1 MKIHRLFA
9 ISILLLLLP
18 LKQGFADITV
28 LVHGYM
34 SDPGTWEV
42 SGVNNKLRQ
51 GGWQYAG
58 NLGYSPRGL
67 LDQTDQTKASTH
79 SEKRFYTVQ
88 LPSLAPAGIQ
98 ASWLNAA
105 LQHLATQYPDESVNL
120 VGHSAGGVVGRLTLV
135 QYGVGK
141 VKRLITIASPHLGT
155 DKAIKALNAS
165 NDSGMFGFLK
175 KALVRDAIGDGMYNT
190 LQHSRGI
197 LIDLTPPTPGSMLF
211 WLNGQVHPD
220 IEYTSIIR
228 SAGFNI
234 AGDIAVPPFSQ
245 DMNLVPV
252 LAGKSKP
259 IIVLQGH
266 ELTPH
271 DGELLVDL
279 L

>member
-1 MKIHRLFA
+1 MNIYRLFA
-9 ISILLLLLP
+9 ISILLFLLP
-18 LKQGFADITV
+18 LRESLADITV

-34 SDPGTWEV
+34 SDAGIWET
-42 SGVNNKLRQ
+42 SGVSQRLRQ
-51 GGWQYAG
+51 DGWQYAG
-58 NLGYSPRGL
+58 SLGYSPAGL
-67 LDQTDQTKASTH
+67 LDQTRPAANST
-79 SEKRFYTVQ
+79 KRFYTIQ

-98 ASWLNAA
+98 ASWLNAS

-155 DKAIKALNAS
+155 DKAIKALKAS
-165 NDSGMFGFLK
+165 NDSGMFGFIK
-175 KALVRDAIGDGMYNT
+175 KALVRDAIGDGMYST

-211 WLNGQVHPD
+211 WLNGQAHPD

-234 AGDIAVPPFSQ
+234 VGDIAVPPFSQ
-245 DMNLVPV
+245 DMNLVPA
-252 LAGKSKP
+252 LAGKSTP
-259 IIVLQGH
+259 VIVLQGH

-271 DGELLVDL
+271 DGKLLVDL